1 MNNQV
6 SGGIGEK
13 EVIKKVPCPNCK
25 KDLMPL
31 PNNYPLVDVQCTACH
46 FRAQVKTRKSKPEK
60 VIQGAGW
67 DILNKTLKAGYM
79 IPPIFV
85 NFQWENSQE
94 IRFYPFIPKANIR
107 HSKREIKLKNGK
119 IREYEMFNY
128 INMDNLKHFVVYQKN
143 DGKVI
148 KID

>member
-1 MNNQV
+1 MPKQNRQI
-6 SGGIGEK
+6 SGDKGEK

-25 KDLMPL
+25 KELMSL
-31 PNNYPLVDVQCTACH
+31 PSNYPLVDVQCTACY
-46 FRAQVKTRKSKPEK
+46 FRAQVKTRRAKPENI
-60 VIQGAGW
+60 IQGAGW

-107 HSKREIKLKNGK
+107 HSKRTIKKTR
-119 IREYEMFNY
+119 IYEMFNY
-128 INMDNLKHFVVYQKN
+128 INMNSLKHFVVYQKI
-143 DGKVI
+143 DGKEL